1 MNIIY
6 ILYNIVYTHTHVK
19 CILSIFPLYHSV
31 VGFSSPARPG
41 KGAGK
46 GQGLW
51 SDRLAERGAGTKRPA
66 AAEPADAEVP
76 SRGWRSM
83 VNGG

>member
-1 MNIIY
+1 M
-6 ILYNIVYTHTHVK
+6 
-19 CILSIFPLYHSV
+19 YHSV
-31 VGFSSPARPG
+31 VGFLSPARPG

-51 SDRLAERGAGTKRPA
+51 SDRLAERGTKRPAAA

-83 VNGG
+83 VNGYIWLYNG